1 VGSLVALALSQTEL
15 VGTAEIA
22 LVIAGIGFG
31 LIGFADDLNGN
42 LPVRVRL
49 TLQLVIAVIVVSML
63 WRHTSVFDLSVVL
76 VCAVAILWILS
87 FVNAFNFMDGINGI
101 SCAETIVAGVAFG
114 LCARHE
120 HHLGLQIGA
129 LALVAGSIG
138 FAPFNFPTAR
148 VFLGDVG
155 SYFAGAWLA
164 VLVIMGLR
172 ASIPAEA
179 MLAPLAL
186 YMADTGMTLAR
197 RMHRREAW
205 TKGHR
210 QHAYQRLVRLGWS
223 HTQTTGLVFV
233 LVALCSALG
242 SVSLFGST
250 ADRAVADCGIAV
262 LVIAYL
268 ALPALIGRRHLE
280 QRQEEHQVKQQQV
293 EEPQVEQPHLE
304 PHQVEDHRVEH
315 RHLEPRALEPLD
327 LEPRALEPLDLEPRA
342 LEPLDLEQPQPP
354 PLPNERIA
362 RIRSRIHP

>member
-1 VGSLVALALSQTEL
+1 VALSRTEL

-22 LVIAGIGFG
+22 LIIAGIGFG

-49 TLQLVIAVIVVSML
+49 TLQLVIAVIVVSIL
-63 WRHTSVFDLSVVL
+63 WRHTSVTDLSVVL
-76 VCAVAILWILS
+76 AFAVAILWIVS

-101 SCAETIVAGVAFG
+101 SCGQTIVAGVAFG
-114 LCARHE
+114 LYARYE

-129 LALVAGSIG
+129 FALVAGSIG

-179 MLAPLAL
+179 MIAPLAL
-186 YMADTGMTLAR
+186 YMADTGVTLGR
-197 RMHRREAW
+197 RMHRHEAW

-210 QHAYQRLVRLGWS
+210 QHVYQRLVQLGWS

-242 SVSLFGST
+242 SVSLFGLT
-250 ADRAVADCGIAV
+250 AGRAVADCGIAV
-262 LVIAYL
+262 LVIGYL
-268 ALPALIGRRHLE
+268 ALPTLIGKRHLE
-280 QRQEEHQVKQQQV
+280 QSQEEHHVEQQQV
-293 EEPQVEQPHLE
+293 EEHQVEQRRLE
-304 PHQVEDHRVEH
+304 PHQGEERRVGQRRLEPH
-315 RHLEPRALEPLD
+315 QGEERGVGQGRLERHALEPRP
-327 LEPRALEPLDLEPRA
+327 
-342 LEPLDLEQPQPP
+342 LEQPQPP
-354 PLPNERIA
+354 SMPNERIA